1 MSHKTASLARRS
13 GVVVMLAGVCL
24 ALGAA
29 TATASSAEAPDAAKC
44 NGINTNPASGNLTK
58 TVVDGD
64 LTPGS
69 EVTFEVAFPAD
80 AEAEPGLFNVLDCAY
95 LDGELVHSDE
105 YAVSNTE
112 PYVYTLTIPADATPG
127 ESEYCN
133 HAKTTADPSESPGGN
148 RKAEVCFTVAAP
160 EVEPT
165 EEPSEDP
172 SETPSEEPSEEPS
185 EDPSETPAEVEPTVS
200 PTVLG
205 VKIVQPELT
214 KTGSPSAALTTLGI
228 GLLVIGGGL
237 TFGGTRY
244 RKQH

>member
-172 SETPSEEPSEEPS
+172 SETP
-185 EDPSETPAEVEPTVS
+185 AEVEPTVS